1 MKKLD
6 YKPIVETLKN
16 FSINFSVGSFLL
28 GIFEKSSLGMIV
40 GAIFASVS
48 LICSIKWRNK

>member
-1 MKKLD
+1 MKRIN

-28 GIFEKSSLGMIV
+28 GIFERASLGIMV
-40 GAIFASVS
+40 GIIFAAVS
-48 LICSIKWRNK
+48 LICSIEWRTK